1 MENNNPFEGLPFFGD
16 FEKLFGSGSKDH
28 WSTAKQIAVQMASG
42 EDGDPNVDPSDRI
55 ALEELSRIAQ
65 LHVSN
70 ATGLDSGNAIV
81 VPVTRTQWAHE
92 TIDSYQP
99 LFEKLNDSLGESSGN
114 EIESSDPMG
123 AMFGQM
129 MQFLGPM
136 MLAMTAGS
144 MVGHLA
150 QRALGQYDLPI
161 PREKNAGVKVVTKN
175 VEDFG
180 GEWSLPSQE
189 LLLWVCLNELTY
201 YTIFQLDHVRD
212 RFGNLLMEY
221 VSAFESNPSGLEEKL
236 QQIDMTSPSA
246 IEDLQKSLGSPEVIL
261 GAIQSEEQKYILPE
275 LEATTAV
282 IVGYVDFVMD
292 SVGHGLIGSYDQITE
307 AMRRQ
312 RVEADPSDRFIERL
326 LGLELTQ
333 AQVDR
338 GTTFINGVIER
349 TGTAELARLWED
361 SKNFPTPNEV
371 DAPGL
376 WLARLDLPE

>member
-1 MENNNPFEGLPFFGD
+1 M
-16 FEKLFGSGSKDH
+16 
-28 WSTAKQIAVQMASG
+28 
-42 EDGDPNVDPSDRI
+42 
-55 ALEELSRIAQ
+55 
-65 LHVSN
+65 
-70 ATGLDSGNAIV
+70 
-81 VPVTRTQWAHE
+81 
-92 TIDSYQP
+92 
-99 LFEKLNDSLGESSGN
+99 
-114 EIESSDPMG
+114 
-123 AMFGQM
+123 
-129 MQFLGPM
+129 
-136 MLAMTAGS
+136 
-144 MVGHLA
+144 
-150 QRALGQYDLPI
+150 
-161 PREKNAGVKVVTKN
+161 
-175 VEDFG
+175 
-180 GEWSLPSQE
+180 
-189 LLLWVCLNELTY
+189 CLNELTY

-349 TGTAELARLWED
+349 TATAELARLWED

>member
-1 MENNNPFEGLPFFGD
+1 M
-16 FEKLFGSGSKDH
+16 
-28 WSTAKQIAVQMASG
+28 
-42 EDGDPNVDPSDRI
+42 
-55 ALEELSRIAQ
+55 
-65 LHVSN
+65 
-70 ATGLDSGNAIV
+70 
-81 VPVTRTQWAHE
+81 VPVTRTEWAHE
-92 TIDSYQP
+92 TIEAYQP
-99 LFEKLNDSLGESSGN
+99 LFEKLNASLSKGSGN

-161 PREKNAGVKVVTKN
+161 PRERDSEIKVITRN
-175 VEDFG
+175 VENFG
-180 GEWSLPSQE
+180 AEWSLPSQE

-201 YTIFQLDHVRD
+201 YTIFQLDHIRN
-212 RFGNLLMEY
+212 RFGTLLMEY

-261 GAIQSEEQKYILPE
+261 GAMQSEEQKYILPE

-282 IVGYVDFVMD
+282 LVGYVDFVMD
-292 SVGHGLIGSYDQITE
+292 SIGQGLIGSYDQITE

-333 AQVDR
+333 TQVDR
-338 GTTFINGVIER
+338 GTAFINGVIER
-349 TGTAELARLWED
+349 SGTSELSRLWED

>member
-16 FEKLFGSGSKDH
+16 FEKLFGAGGKDH

-275 LEATTAV
+275 LESTTAV

>member
-1 MENNNPFEGLPFFGD
+1 MDNDNPFEGIPFFGD
-16 FEKLFGSGSKDH
+16 FEKLFGGGGQDH
-28 WSTAKQIAVQMASG
+28 WSTAKQIAVQMAAG
-42 EDGDPNVDPSDRI
+42 EEGDSNVDPSHRI
-55 ALEELSRIAQ
+55 ALEELSRVAQ
-65 LHVSN
+65 LHVSD
-70 ATGLDSGNAIV
+70 ATGLESRNATV
-81 VPVTRTQWAHE
+81 VPVTRTEWAHA
-92 TIDSYQP
+92 TIEAYQP
-99 LFEKLNDSLGESSGN
+99 LFEELNASLGKSSRN

-150 QRALGQYDLPI
+150 QSALGQYDLPI
-161 PREKNAGVKVVTKN
+161 PREQDAQVRIITRN
-175 VEDFG
+175 VETFG
-180 GEWSLPSQE
+180 QEWSLPSEE
-189 LLLWVCLNELTY
+189 LLLWVCLNEITY
-201 YTIFQLDHVRD
+201 YTIFQLDHIRK
-212 RFGNLLMEY
+212 RFSDLLMEY
-221 VSAFESNPSGLEEKL
+221 VGAFESNPSGLEEKL

-261 GAIQSEEQKYILPE
+261 GAMQSEEQKFILPE

-282 IVGYVDFVMD
+282 IVGYVDHVMD
-292 SVGHGLIGSYDQITE
+292 SVGKGLIGSYDQITE

-338 GTTFINGVIER
+338 GTNFVNGVLER
-349 TGTAELARLWED
+349 ADSAGLGRLWED

-376 WLARLDLPE
+376 WLARLDILD

>member
-1 MENNNPFEGLPFFGD
+1 
-16 FEKLFGSGSKDH
+16 
-28 WSTAKQIAVQMASG
+28 
-42 EDGDPNVDPSDRI
+42 
-55 ALEELSRIAQ
+55 
-65 LHVSN
+65 
-70 ATGLDSGNAIV
+70 
-81 VPVTRTQWAHE
+81 
-92 TIDSYQP
+92 
-99 LFEKLNDSLGESSGN
+99 
-114 EIESSDPMG
+114 
-123 AMFGQM
+123 
-129 MQFLGPM
+129 
-136 MLAMTAGS
+136 

-161 PREKNAGVKVVTKN
+161 PREKNAGVKVVTRN

>member
-16 FEKLFGSGSKDH
+16 FEKLFGADGKDH